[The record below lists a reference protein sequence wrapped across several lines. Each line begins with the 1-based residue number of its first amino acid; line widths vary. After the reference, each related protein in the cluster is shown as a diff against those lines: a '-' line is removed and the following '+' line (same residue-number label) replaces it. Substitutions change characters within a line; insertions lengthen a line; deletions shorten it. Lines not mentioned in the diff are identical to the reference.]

1 MQICDRDDGLLRQRR
16 TNSIIKMPCVLENAE
31 DQETNGRIFFKKE
44 RLAGTT
50 SRVGITEKR
59 SEKKRQAKCEE
70 RGKKEHQDN
79 IN

>member
-1 MQICDRDDGLLRQRR
+1 MCDRDDGLLRQRR
-16 TNSIIKMPCVLENAE
+16 TNSIIKMPCVLENAK
-31 DQETNGRIFFKKE
+31 DQETNGRIFLKKE

-50 SRVGITEKR
+50 SREGITEKR
-59 SEKKRQAKCEE
+59 SEKKRQGKREE